1 MTDMNLPKM
10 PTIKLRFIHPRSIP
24 NFDCP
29 NYLNQNFNVPQP
41 NQVWAS
47 DITYINLNASFAYLC
62 VIMDLFS
69 RKIIAWKLSLK
80 IDTSLVKDTFIK
92 AFYSQ
97 KPSTSLIFHSD
108 RGSQYTSFIF
118 RKLLD
123 SFGIIQSFSKLSH
136 PWDNAVV
143 ESFLNI

>member
-1 MTDMNLPKM
+1 MFLSP
-10 PTIKLRFIHPRSIP
+10 IKSGLVTF
-24 NFDCP
+24 
-29 NYLNQNFNVPQP
+29 
-41 NQVWAS
+41 
-47 DITYINLNASFAYLC
+47 TYINLNASFAYLC

>member
-29 NYLNQNFNVPQP
+29 NYLN
-41 NQVWAS
+41 
-47 DITYINLNASFAYLC
+47 
-62 VIMDLFS
+62 MDLFS

-108 RGSQYTSFIF
+108 RGS
-118 RKLLD
+118 
-123 SFGIIQSFSKLSH
+123 
-136 PWDNAVV
+136 
-143 ESFLNI
+143 